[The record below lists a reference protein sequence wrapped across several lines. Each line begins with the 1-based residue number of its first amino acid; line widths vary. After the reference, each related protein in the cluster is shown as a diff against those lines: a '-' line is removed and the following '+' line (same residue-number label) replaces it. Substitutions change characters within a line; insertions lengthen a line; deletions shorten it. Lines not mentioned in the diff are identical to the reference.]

1 MESINYEKLTIFG
14 KIKIKEKVLNMYI
27 RFYEKKIIIDAQA
40 FDGSWEDDTTYYLQ
54 INKIDGFSASMKK
67 LNIFLQGAV
76 LEFNWIVP
84 VVAIDYF
91 SNAIFSIQN
100 KDFDEIK
107 NMNSYKREVEEYEK
121 LCGNKE

>member
-1 MESINYEKLTIFG
+1 
-14 KIKIKEKVLNMYI
+14 MYI